1 MRELFVRFVRERVCI
16 CTVNNKAKHIL
27 NNRHPLFL
35 SKNCQFSA
43 DQQTIPVSPNPTMDQ
58 EQKGITPSEQKELRR
73 VFDHLSNF
81 SKKRKL
87 YVKLNPLVDRR
98 QKLIQAKKSSFE
110 IQVQDADG
118 GLMSEAQI
126 DEETEKLTVQ
136 IEILQK
142 SIGEFDT

>member
-27 NNRHPLFL
+27 NNRHPLSYQKIVSFL
-35 SKNCQFSA
+35 LINNNTSFS
-43 DQQTIPVSPNPTMDQ
+43 NPTMDQ

>member
-1 MRELFVRFVRERVCI
+1 
-16 CTVNNKAKHIL
+16 
-27 NNRHPLFL
+27 
-35 SKNCQFSA
+35 
-43 DQQTIPVSPNPTMDQ
+43 MDQ

-87 YVKLNPLVDRR
+87 YVRLNPLVDRR
-98 QKLIQAKKSSFE
+98 QKLVQAKKSSFE
-110 IQVQDADG
+110 IQVQDKDG

-136 IEILQK
+136 IELLQK
-142 SIGEFDT
+142 QIGEFDTYVLCACLLIVFFFCCCLSLLHRMVFFGRSLSCITHTHTHTHTPLTLFPLLCLQ